1 LRTPKTGSW
10 SPRLRPGR
18 SLLNVLT
25 AVRPIALAL
34 AAWFGV
40 LLAAWGARADGLT
53 PAEADRLAR
62 AETVVRTE
70 SIERNGRRY
79 VGGVAYA
86 ILDTSPADLE
96 ALLVNDE
103 AWRRIMPK
111 ARSACRVGTE
121 GGDALVEM
129 THGTPLL
136 QATYTIRVRRE
147 AHNVRFWLDPR
158 RPHDIE
164 DAWGFLRAVPRPDGR
179 TLVTYG
185 VLIDM
190 GPGLLRDLFE
200 ERVRAVALTVPD
212 RVRDLLLERSATSVR
227 ASR

>member
-1 LRTPKTGSW
+1 M
-10 SPRLRPGR
+10 RPAS
-18 SLLNVLT
+18 SLLNVVN
-25 AVRPIALAL
+25 AVWPIAFAL
-34 AAWFGV
+34 AACIGV
-40 LLAAWGARADGLT
+40 LSAESGARADGLT

-62 AETVVRTE
+62 AETVVRNE

-103 AWRRIMPK
+103 AWQRILPK

-121 GGDALVEM
+121 AGDALVEM

-136 QATYTIRVRRE
+136 HATYTIRVRHE

-190 GPGLLRDLFE
+190 GPGLLRDMFE
-200 ERVRAVALTVPD
+200 ERVRVAALTVPD

>member
-1 LRTPKTGSW
+1 LRQAS
-10 SPRLRPGR
+10 
-18 SLLNVLT
+18 SLLNIAS

-40 LLAAWGARADGLT
+40 LLTASGTRADGLT
-53 PAEADRLAR
+53 RAEVDRLAR

-70 SIERNGRRY
+70 SIERHGRRY

-86 ILDTSPADLE
+86 ILDASPADLE

-111 ARSACRVGTE
+111 TRAARRVGTE

-136 QATYTIRVRRE
+136 HATYTIRVRHE

-164 DAWGFLRAVPRPDGR
+164 DAWGFLRAVARPDGR

-190 GPGLLRDLFE
+190 GPGLFRDMFE
-200 ERVRAVALTVPD
+200 ERVRAEALTVPD
-212 RVRDLLLERSATSVR
+212 RVRDLLLERSATSAR